1 MSFKTDVGIR
11 NFSNNMIDKIIYVDK
26 IQIEDLIKFHK
37 IKFEITKG
45 YYYPYVKDTITY
57 LFNERVKQKKLES
70 PIQNVY
76 MLLMNCAYG
85 KL

>member
-1 MSFKTDVGIR
+1 MSFKTNVGIR
-11 NFSNNMIDKIIYVDK
+11 NFTDNMIDKIIYFDK

-37 IKFEITKG
+37 IKFEIITG

-57 LFNERVKQKKLES
+57 LFNERVKQKKLEN

-76 MLLMNCAYG
+76 KLLMNCAYG
-85 KL
+85 KP